1 MSDDI
6 DALLTD
12 QLLDPPADFVTRVM
26 ALAQATQQ
34 ATTQSTT
41 LRPWQWVSLG
51 AGASFGALLLCDFVF
66 VAFVAVGAR

>member
-12 QLLDPPADFVTRVM
+12 QSFVPPRDFVVRLV
-26 ALAQATQQ
+26 ALAQVTQQ
-34 ATTQSTT
+34 EKSQSPT

-66 VAFVAVGAR
+66 VAFIAVGAQ